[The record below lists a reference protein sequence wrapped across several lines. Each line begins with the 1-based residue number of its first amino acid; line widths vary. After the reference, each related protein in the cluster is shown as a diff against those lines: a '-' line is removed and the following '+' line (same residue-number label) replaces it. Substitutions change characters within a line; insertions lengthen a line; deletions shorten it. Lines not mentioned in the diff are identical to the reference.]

1 MFKKYVQKNIT
12 EKFDSNEKL
21 SPISIND
28 QTEDIFP
35 PPLVNVF
42 SLMIPLENSF
52 LPTSMDNLSVQTVAG
67 TVRT

>member
-12 EKFDSNEKL
+12 EKFDTNEKL

-35 PPLVNVF
+35 PPVNVF
-42 SLMIPLENSF
+42 SLMIPLGNCF

>member
-12 EKFDSNEKL
+12 EKFDTNEKL

-35 PPLVNVF
+35 PLVNVF
-42 SLMIPLENSF
+42 SLMLPLENSF
-52 LPTSMDNLSVQTVAG
+52 LPTRMDNLSVQTAAG

>member
-12 EKFDSNEKL
+12 EKFDTNEKL

-28 QTEDIFP
+28 QTEDIF

-52 LPTSMDNLSVQTVAG
+52 LPTSMDNLSVQTAAG

>member
-12 EKFDSNEKL
+12 EKFDTNEKL

-35 PPLVNVF
+35 PPR
-42 SLMIPLENSF
+42 
-52 LPTSMDNLSVQTVAG
+52 SMYFHS
-67 TVRT
+67 